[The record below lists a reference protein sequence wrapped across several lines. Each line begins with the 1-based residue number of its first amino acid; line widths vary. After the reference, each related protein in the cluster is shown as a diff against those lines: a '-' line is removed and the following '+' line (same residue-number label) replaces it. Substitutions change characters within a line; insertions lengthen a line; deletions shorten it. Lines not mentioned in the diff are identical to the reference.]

1 MKKKSKELPLQKVI
15 VVGTGAVGKSSLTLR
30 FMYDNFEEVYD
41 PTAADS
47 YRKMITI
54 DGEEMNL
61 DILDTAGQ
69 DEYAS
74 MRDSYYRTG
83 EGFLAVYS
91 IINRKSFDEITKFY
105 EQICRVTEKV
115 ELPFVIVGNKC
126 DLESQ
131 RQVQRTEGEE
141 WAAKYG
147 FPFFEASAKTNIN
160 VNDCFITLVKR
171 VVEHKSKNGSGQKK
185 NCILF

>member
-1 MKKKSKELPLQKVI
+1 
-15 VVGTGAVGKSSLTLR
+15 
-30 FMYDNFEEVYD
+30 
-41 PTAADS
+41 
-47 YRKMITI
+47 
-54 DGEEMNL
+54 
-61 DILDTAGQ
+61 
-69 DEYAS
+69 

-91 IINRKSFDEITKFY
+91 VIKRKSFEELTKFY
-105 EQICRVTEKV
+105 EQICRVTEKN
-115 ELPFVIVGNKC
+115 ELPFVVVGNKC

-131 RQVQRTEGEE
+131 RQVSRGEGEE

-147 FPFFEASAKTNIN
+147 FPFFEASAKTNLH

-171 VVEHKSKNGSGQKK
+171 VVEYKNKFGQGQKK